1 MTLDS
6 TVQGQCVQSDNALVS
21 NFNTA
26 VRSLVDELN
35 GNYPQAKFVQANSY
49 DLVSQII
56 SNPAGFGN
64 SNTKILDSVLNDFA
78 QFQESSSNLADL
90 LI

>member
-35 GNYPQAKFVQANSY
+35 GNYPQAKFVMANSY

-64 SNTKILDSVLNDFA
+64 SNTTIFSTFVN
-78 QFQESSSNLADL
+78 
-90 LI
+90 I